1 MNKKNTA
8 LIMVLI
14 IIVVATLIS
23 HLAMLRLDRANSNIS
38 CTASLINY
46 VDNNQLNENMT
57 FSIVPENNSGT
68 VYLSGV
74 YIENNKKV
82 GFIRRY
88 IDFSYK
94 KFGDAVYFTS
104 VKIQRIQR
112 DDTLSDE
119 ILEKIT
125 SDFLIK
131 EGTSINFHLYKQNDN
146 NYIFF
151 NGKIPRFICYIQ
163 H

>member
-8 LIMVLI
+8 M
-14 IIVVATLIS
+14 IIVFAIIVIATLIS
-23 HLAMLRLDRANSNIS
+23 HLTMLRLDRADSNIS
-38 CTASLINY
+38 CTTSLINY
-46 VDNNQLNENMT
+46 GDNNRLYENMT
-57 FSIVPENNSGT
+57 FNIIPGNNSGT
-68 VYLSGV
+68 VYLTGV
-74 YIENNKKV
+74 YTENDKKI

-88 IDFSYK
+88 IDFTYK

-104 VKIQRIQR
+104 VKIQKIQR

-119 ILEKIT
+119 ILERIT

-131 EGTSINFHLYKQNDN
+131 EDTSINFHLYRQNDY

-151 NGKIPRFICYIQ
+151 TGKIPRFICFIQ